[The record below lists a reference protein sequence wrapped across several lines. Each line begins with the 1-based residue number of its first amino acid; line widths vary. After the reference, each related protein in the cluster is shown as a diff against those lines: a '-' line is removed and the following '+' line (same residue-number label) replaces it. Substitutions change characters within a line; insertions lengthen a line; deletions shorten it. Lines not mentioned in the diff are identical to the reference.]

1 MKKLFK
7 VELIDKFLDKQYVCY
22 LLLNKEEEVY
32 ELFSNLELKV
42 INIRVDNFYFST
54 KKSPFLVQVSAILT
68 LIQRAI
74 FIYILEKRI
83 NSFNRSCL
91 IRANLI
97 CITNFALKLFFHSG
111 TFPSVSY
118 PVARFVSSN
127 TRYRNGR
134 L

>member
-54 KKSPFLVQVSAILT
+54 KK
-68 LIQRAI
+68 
-74 FIYILEKRI
+74 I
-83 NSFNRSCL
+83 NLN
-91 IRANLI
+91 I
-97 CITNFALKLFFHSG
+97 
-111 TFPSVSY
+111 
-118 PVARFVSSN
+118 
-127 TRYRNGR
+127 
-134 L
+134 